1 MRVRAS
7 LALLTLLPLSV
18 LTVAASHVPDGC
30 TVLDDGG
37 TTDEDADDVLA
48 CEATGY
54 LGGCEEFAGGKV
66 YNAVAHGGAVPLVDD
81 EPAESFTSGA
91 GCGVVEDPVVR
102 NTVQEGIYSFD
113 IKGFL
118 AANPDTL
125 TVEMHDISAST
136 MRASRTTTMDVRLTI
151 EGEFPLGFEETT
163 NVAGDPFHS
172 PKTIQV
178 PLTAVA
184 SESGVSDSLVF
195 TVTNLASVL
204 PPEMY
209 EAGTGDEWTVL
220 VTIDPP
226 RDGAHAFVW
235 GASEVPSHVAFNA
248 PVRGTVIDAATG
260 DITQP
265 TE

>member
-18 LTVAASHVPDGC
+18 FSIAADGDEVC
-30 TVLDDGG
+30 TVLDAGADA
-37 TTDEDADDVLA
+37 EDPSDDVLA
-48 CEATGY
+48 CESTGY
-54 LGGCEEFAGGKV
+54 LGGCEDFAAGKY
-66 YNAVAHGGAVPLVDD
+66 YNALAHGSAVPLV
-81 EPAESFTSGA
+81 EEAPTESFRSGA
-91 GCGVVEDPVVR
+91 GCGVVEDPVFR

-136 MRASRTTTMDVRLTI
+136 MRASRTTTMGVRLTI

-163 NVAGDPFHS
+163 NVAGDPFKS
-172 PKTIQV
+172 PTLIQV

-184 SESGVSDSLVF
+184 SESGVSDSLTF
-195 TVTNLASVL
+195 TVTNLSSVL

-209 EAGTGDEWTVL
+209 EAGTGEEWTVI

-226 RDGAHAFVW
+226 RDGAHGFVW
-235 GASEVPSHVAFNA
+235 GASEVPSLVAFNA
-248 PVRGTVIDAATG
+248 PVRGTVVDAATME
-260 DITQP
+260 ITQP